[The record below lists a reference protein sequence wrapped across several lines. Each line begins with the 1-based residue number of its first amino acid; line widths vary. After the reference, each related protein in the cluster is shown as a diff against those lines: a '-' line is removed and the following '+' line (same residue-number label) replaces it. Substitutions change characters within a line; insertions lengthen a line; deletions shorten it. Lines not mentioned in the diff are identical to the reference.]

1 MVEVNIGKEVRNINE
16 LEKVVYERMGETG
29 KELMVEVLRRTEKE
43 AMRKVK
49 GVKIGFG
56 ESYWIT
62 RLGVV
67 KIRKQRVR
75 AKGKSF
81 YPLDRFV

>member
-16 LEKVVYERMGETG
+16 LEKVVYERMRETG

-56 ESYWIT
+56 EMRMHSYESYG
-62 RLGVV
+62 L
-67 KIRKQRVR
+67 
-75 AKGKSF
+75 KG
-81 YPLDRFV
+81 RRN